1 MAAENKLFAEERNG
15 MIRCCICGTFTKAI
29 HWHHTIPQSLGGK
42 DSLQIPLDGNCH
54 TALHAKASAT
64 VSRLNGKKKQP
75 VGEYWENPEVE
86 HNAEVWLGIL
96 VNSMLNPQ
104 IDPSQKTILL
114 PSIIVDLETR
124 HALELLKRDSPGI
137 TSMSQVL
144 RFCIEYTLN
153 RKGLKNNEQEKSSH
167 NGSERTGKKHRSLW

>member
-1 MAAENKLFAEERNG
+1 
-15 MIRCCICGTFTKAI
+15 
-29 HWHHTIPQSLGGK
+29 
-42 DSLQIPLDGNCH
+42 
-54 TALHAKASAT
+54 
-64 VSRLNGKKKQP
+64 LNGKKKQP
-75 VGEYWENPEVE
+75 VGEYWENPEAE
-86 HNAEVWLGIL
+86 RNAEVWLGIL

-124 HALELLKRDSPGI
+124 YALELLKRDSPGI

-144 RFCIEYTLN
+144 RFCIEYTLI

-167 NGSERTGKKHRSLW
+167 RGSERTGKKHRRLW